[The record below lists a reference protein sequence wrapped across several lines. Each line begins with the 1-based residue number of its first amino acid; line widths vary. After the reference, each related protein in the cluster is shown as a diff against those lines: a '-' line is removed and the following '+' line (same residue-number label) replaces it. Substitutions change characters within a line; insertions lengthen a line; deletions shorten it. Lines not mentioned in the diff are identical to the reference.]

1 MFIKPGYSPKFLIFL
16 ILIAV
21 IIIPAQ
27 ALSPLWISNLTE
39 IDQNIQ
45 DTGGHSLEFLAIS
58 DYGSSVAT
66 ATFDG
71 SIYFIDESGI
81 VIWNK
86 TARNETSEIL
96 ALSLSPD
103 GNYLAFSNANPA
115 PASNPQKR
123 ITLLNRQGEEL
134 WNHSTTTFVYN
145 LEVSSDGLYSVFG
158 SHENITCVDRN
169 GSIMWNHPVTYP
181 VLSLD
186 ISDDCEYI
194 VAVTENGGVFCL
206 NQSGSLLW
214 ENKFWEPCDIKISD
228 DGNYV
233 CLSSTSQIRLYFLD
247 NKGTVLWNKTL
258 LQGTKF
264 AESGISYNGE
274 VMVLRTTKA
283 VSGYNQ
289 SGGLRWNYITKY
301 QQTLPHP
308 ISAPGFSLSK
318 DGRYYVFAA
327 GESLI
332 LLDDKGNEAGT
343 FSCDNLI
350 KGVAISSK
358 GTGIAAITNNEL
370 YYFCNSYAGLKGFSD
385 LSYGTKQSGDKPDE
399 TSPVTQTKQS
409 PIPLFTVIFSAGLAS
424 LFMKRRNRT
433 AKK

>member
-27 ALSPLWISNLTE
+27 ALSSLWVSNLTE

-58 DYGSSVAT
+58 DDGSSVAT

-81 VIWNK
+81 VFWNK
-86 TARNETSEIL
+86 TARNENSEIL

-103 GNYLAFSNANPA
+103 GNYLVISDAGSS
-115 PASNPQKR
+115 PASNPKKR
-123 ITLLNRQGEEL
+123 LTLLNRQGEEL
-134 WNHSTTTFVYN
+134 WNHSIRTFIYN
-145 LEVSSDGLYSVFG
+145 LAVSSDGLYSVFG
-158 SHENITCVDRN
+158 SHENITCVNRN
-169 GSIMWNHPVTYP
+169 GSIMWNHPVISP
-181 VLSLD
+181 VISLD

-206 NQSGSLLW
+206 NQSGSILW
-214 ENKFWEPCDIKISD
+214 ENKFLESCDIKISD

-233 CLSSTSQIRLYFLD
+233 CLSSPSQRRLYFLD
-247 NKGTVLWNKTL
+247 NIGNILWNKTL
-258 LQGTKF
+258 PQGTKF
-264 AESGISYNGE
+264 AESKISYNGE
-274 VMVLRTTKA
+274 EIVLRTTKA

-308 ISAPGFSLSK
+308 ISATVFSLSK
-318 DGRYYVFAA
+318 NGRHSVFAM

-332 LLDDKGNEAGT
+332 LLNDKGNETGT
-343 FSCDNLI
+343 FSCDNRI
-350 KGVAISSK
+350 KGVAISSE
-358 GTGIAAITNNEL
+358 GTGIVAITDNEL
-370 YYFCNSYAGLKGFSD
+370 YYFCNPDAGLKGLTD
-385 LSYGTKQSGDKPDE
+385 LSSDTKQSDVIADE
-399 TSPVTQTKQS
+399 KSPLKQTKQS
-409 PIPLFTVIFSAGLAS
+409 PIPLFTVIFSAGLVS